1 MRKITAVVILI
12 STLGWGV
19 PTVFKTIHRRLF
31 GVSSGVFL
39 EQQAMEYY
47 LESEVRVIVE
57 QMVRKAQR
65 APVEASIERET
76 GEIVPHVNGL
86 YFDVDQLVH
95 DVVSASPKTML
106 ALKGIEVVPFLRSE
120 HLAELTDLLGDFS
133 TPLLGSPDRVQNI
146 RLSLQAMN
154 NTLLMPGETFSFN
167 EVVGER
173 TVERGYRNA
182 PIILGEAVVPGVGG
196 GICQSSTTLYNAA
209 REAQLEIVE
218 RRIHSI
224 APSYIKHG
232 LDATVAWPHTD
243 FKFKNSSST
252 PVIVKAEIQKWRV
265 RVWILGKKGGG

>member
-1 MRKITAVVILI
+1 MRRIAAVLILI

-19 PTVFKTIHRRLF
+19 PTVFRTAHRRLF
-31 GVSSGVFL
+31 GVRSGVFL
-39 EQQAMEYY
+39 EQQSMEYY
-47 LESEVRVIVE
+47 YEGEVRVLVE
-57 QMVRKAQR
+57 QMVRAR
-65 APVEASIERET
+65 RRSPVDARIDRKT
-76 GEIVPHVNGL
+76 GEIIPHINGL
-86 YFDVDQLVH
+86 YCDVDQLV
-95 DVVSASPKTML
+95 DLVVSASANTQIPIQW
-106 ALKGIEVVPFLRSE
+106 IEVVPFLRSE

-133 TPLLGSPDRVQNI
+133 TPLLGSSDRVKNI
-146 RLSLQAMN
+146 GLSLEAMN
-154 NTLLMPGETFSFN
+154 NVLVMPGEVFSFN
-167 EVVGER
+167 EIVGER

-182 PIILGEAVVPGVGG
+182 PIILGETVVPGVGG

-243 FKFKNSSST
+243 FKFKNDSST